1 MLLSHKL
8 CRWLVPWAL
17 VGGVGAMTLLAAG
30 EGSKWARAAIAAAGG
45 VVALALVGWRWPARN
60 PVPRLLALPAYLVS
74 GNVAALHAWIV
85 ALRGARTAVW
95 EPTRR
100 GAESAG

>member
-1 MLLSHKL
+1 L

-17 VGGVGAMTLLAAG
+17 VGGVGAVTLLAAG
-30 EGSKWARAAIAAAGG
+30 EGSKWARVAIAAAAG
-45 VVALALVGWRWPARN
+45 VVALALVGWRWPARS